1 MSLLHSAHS
10 AGAPWDSAV
19 VGGGRKAR
27 RTSGRRA
34 AGGGGG
40 ASVSCLPPPPP
51 APPPGH
57 LDIHIKD
64 GPGKATYL
72 SVTARR
78 RGLLHFF
85 FFSLVGY
92 SPRDDTMAKAG
103 VSTGEG

>member
-1 MSLLHSAHS
+1 MYEWPQGCWRGV
-10 AGAPWDSAV
+10 GA
-19 VGGGRKAR
+19 GGG
-27 RTSGRRA
+27 GGA

-40 ASVSCLPPPPP
+40 GCSVSSLPPPPP

-72 SVTARR
+72 SATARR
-78 RGLLHFF
+78 RG
-85 FFSLVGY
+85 LVGY

-103 VSTGEG
+103 VSPGEG